1 MNVIKAHFSKEYR
14 AKITAFKHI
23 EKQYKDD
30 NMEGIDG
37 MNEVL
42 QFCSPVVQSVM
53 GLKAQETAVQRLVKI
68 NFNTLFKQSNT
79 LI

>member
-14 AKITAFKHI
+14 AKITAFKHTD
-23 EKQYKDD
+23 KQYKDD
-30 NMEGIDG
+30 MEGIDG

-53 GLKAQETAVQRLVKI
+53 GLKAQETAVQLLVKI
-68 NFNTLFKQSNT
+68 NFNTFFKRSNT